1 MKRSRKLPFT
11 CKDCPDRYPGCH
23 DHCKKYK
30 REKEIWD
37 KQKIEDAK
45 EKEIADYICHIN
57 AERYDTHVK
66 NKKTNRGRKYFFN

>member
-1 MKRSRKLPFT
+1 MQRSRKLPFT

-37 KQKIEDAK
+37 KQKLEEARQLEALNYICESRAGRRDAYVKKQK
-45 EKEIADYICHIN
+45 EK
-57 AERYDTHVK
+57 
-66 NKKTNRGRKYFFN
+66 RGRKSFFK